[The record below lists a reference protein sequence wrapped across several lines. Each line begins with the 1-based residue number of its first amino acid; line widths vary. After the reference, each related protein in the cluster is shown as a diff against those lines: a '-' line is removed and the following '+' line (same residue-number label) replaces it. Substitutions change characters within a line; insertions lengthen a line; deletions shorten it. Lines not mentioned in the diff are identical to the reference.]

1 MNSPSHLMCRKR
13 RDRFPSPLPKQEPAL
28 SCGDVTQRTHSSQA
42 VVFDVGGVLLDWD
55 PDYLFRKLIADDDER
70 RRFLTEVC
78 TPAWNAEQ
86 DGGRSWAEA
95 TAELGALF
103 PEHSDLIAAYDERW
117 EEMVSGAIEGTVAV
131 LSDLRSA
138 GVPTFALTN
147 FSAEKWEVATDR
159 WNFLAGFDGAVVSGT
174 EKVTKPDL
182 RIFEILLERHGLDP
196 ARTFYTD
203 DLKANVEAARQAGL
217 DAEVFVDPD
226 TLRQQ
231 LVERGVLAAAA

>member
-1 MNSPSHLMCRKR
+1 MSQDL
-13 RDRFPSPLPKQEPAL
+13 D
-28 SCGDVTQRTHSSQA
+28 TTHA

-55 PDYLFRKLIADDDER
+55 PNYLFRKLIADDDER
-70 RRFLTEVC
+70 RWFLTEIC
-78 TPAWNAEQ
+78 SPSWNAKQ

-95 TAELGALF
+95 TSELARQF
-103 PEHSDLIAAYDERW
+103 PEHSNLIAAYDERW
-117 EEMVSGAIEGTVAV
+117 EEMISGPIAGTVSL

-138 GVPTFALTN
+138 GVAFYALTN
-147 FSAEKWEVATDR
+147 FSAEKWEVAKDR
-159 WNFLAGFDGAVVSGT
+159 WGFLTGFDGTVVSGT

-182 RIFEILLERHGLDP
+182 RIYQILLDRYALDP

-203 DLKANVEAARQAGL
+203 DMKENVEAARVAGL

-231 LVERGVLAAAA
+231 LVDRGVLPAAA

>member
-1 MNSPSHLMCRKR
+1 MAGDLKTSH
-13 RDRFPSPLPKQEPAL
+13 
-28 SCGDVTQRTHSSQA
+28 A

-70 RRFLTEVC
+70 RWFLTEVC

-95 TAELGALF
+95 TADLAIRF
-103 PEHSDLIAAYDERW
+103 PAQAELIAAYDERW

-138 GVPTFALTN
+138 GIATFALTN
-147 FSAEKWEVATDR
+147 FSAEKWEVAKEL
-159 WNFLAGFDGAVVSGT
+159 WGFLDGFDGVVVSGN

-182 RIFEILLERHGLDP
+182 EIYQILLDRYELDP
-196 ARTFYTD
+196 SRTFYTD
-203 DLKANVEAARQAGL
+203 DLEVNVEAARAVGI

-226 TLRQQ
+226 TLKEQ
-231 LVERGVLAAAA
+231 LAERGVLPAEI